1 MQKKPG
7 NAEQQETRPWRFS
20 SCLTWKGRLACW
32 VGAIQTQSRAT
43 PGTASWCL
51 CHQVPNSPHT
61 AKHSWFASQSTK
73 WETLITGQTLPS
85 LTLATPMPTPH
96 HDHGQAGYPQRPLA
110 LPSLQSKLFVEE
122 TELLLT
128 WDSKTLD
135 PRIEILLQEFSLA
148 TKGDNCLLLKV

>member
-1 MQKKPG
+1 MQSNKKPDLG
-7 NAEQQETRPWRFS
+7 GSAPV
-20 SCLTWKGRLACW
+20 LHGKAGLL

-51 CHQVPNSPHT
+51 CH
-61 AKHSWFASQSTK
+61 SWFASQSTK
-73 WETLITGQTLPS
+73 WETLTTGQILPS
-85 LTLATPMPTPH
+85 LTLATPVPTPH

>member
-1 MQKKPG
+1 MQSNKKPDLG
-7 NAEQQETRPWRFS
+7 GSAPV
-20 SCLTWKGRLACW
+20 LHGKAGLL

-73 WETLITGQTLPS
+73 WETLTTGQILPS